1 MPVTYLRNPEGLTF
15 TFGVDPLH
23 ARAHTHSWVPDCET
37 LREVAP
43 GKWQRVKAEFEV
55 FSRSFQDHQHDP
67 KGCDMII
74 CWVHNWP
81 ECPEWI
87 EVIELSK
94 IVG

>member
-1 MPVTYLRNPEGLTF
+1 
-15 TFGVDPLH
+15 
-23 ARAHTHSWVPDCET
+23 
-37 LREVAP
+37 
-43 GKWQRVKAEFEV
+43 VKAEVEV
-55 FSRSFQDHQHDP
+55 FSRSFQEHQHDP

-94 IVG
+94 IVGQIG

>member
-1 MPVTYLRNPEGLTF
+1 MLC
-15 TFGVDPLH
+15 FGAVAEQLGF
-23 ARAHTHSWVPDCET
+23 AVERIQTAFPDCEA

-43 GKWQRVKAEFEV
+43 GKWQRVKAEVVV

-67 KGCDMII
+67 KGRDLII

-94 IVG
+94 VIG